1 MSAKRLSECGDSYP
15 FWTVDSLWQGTV
27 PRAKTK
33 KPIDIQACSEDP
45 VSDSDATVALRNV
58 QL

>member
-15 FWTVDSLWQGTV
+15 FWTVDALWQGTV

-33 KPIDIQACSEDP
+33 KPIDIQICNKDNVP
-45 VSDSDATVALRNV
+45 DSDATVALNKV
-58 QL
+58 Q

>member
-45 VSDSDATVALRNV
+45 VSDSDHDV
-58 QL
+58 